1 LRRITFVRACLAVAS
16 ATLVCAGNVAARDQ
30 RRVGEHGVTVA
41 LPAGWHTTP
50 RPPAG
55 LTPSVTD
62 PLTRV
67 VAVSAPFHF
76 ASRGCQV
83 AAYAFP
89 RSAVAIVVV
98 EWVGLGRDD
107 RWASR
112 PRTFSPGALP
122 LHDPPAIECFDGRG
136 GSVEFADHGRRL
148 GAYLLVG
155 TRARSALVMRARQV
169 LDTLRVSR

>member
-1 LRRITFVRACLAVAS
+1 LRHITIVRVCVAVAAAS
-16 ATLVCAGNVAARDQ
+16 LVCVGNGAAREQ

-50 RPPAG
+50 RPLAG

-67 VAVSAPFHF
+67 VAVSSPFHF
-76 ASRGCQV
+76 DARGCQV

-98 EWVGLGRDD
+98 EWVQLGRGA
-107 RWASR
+107 RWAPR
-112 PRTFSPGALP
+112 PREFSPGALP
-122 LHDPPAIECFDGRG
+122 LHEPPAIECFDGRG

-155 TRARSALVMRARQV
+155 THARPALVTRARLV
-169 LDTLRVSR
+169 LDTLRVSG